1 MPPDPED
8 LPTPVRLLV
17 ALDAAIDL
25 LQEAQDL
32 ENVLRVLPYD
42 AHCTLLSV
50 QAELASLWER
60 LPRQA
65 PALWRLWEGAGQEE
79 DEETEEA

>member
-17 ALDAAIDL
+17 ALGAAIDL
-25 LQEAQDL
+25 LQEAQDAGAL
-32 ENVLRVLPYD
+32 LPHDMQRTLGEVLD
-42 AHCTLLSV
+42 AL
-50 QAELASLWER
+50 QDLWER

-65 PALWRLWEGAGQEE
+65 PALWRHWPEAGQEA
-79 DEETEEA
+79 DETPA